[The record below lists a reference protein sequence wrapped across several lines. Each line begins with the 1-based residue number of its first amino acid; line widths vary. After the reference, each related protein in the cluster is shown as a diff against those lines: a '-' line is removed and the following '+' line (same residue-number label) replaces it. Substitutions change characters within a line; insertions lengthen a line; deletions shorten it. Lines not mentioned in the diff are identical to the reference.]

1 MMTVKHIHVLKIV
14 QVIKQITQ
22 MNVPILAQVIKT
34 FIDSIIIT
42 NLKLNIDALLIV
54 VIININI
61 MNMYQ
66 IQKYI
71 VFHMVVMMNN

>member
-22 MNVPILAQVIKT
+22 MNVLILVQVIET
-34 FIDSIIIT
+34 FIDFIIIT
-42 NLKLNIDALLIV
+42 NLKLNIDVLLIV
-54 VIININI
+54 VPININI

-71 VFHMVVMMNN
+71 VFHMAVMMNN

>member
-22 MNVPILAQVIKT
+22 MNVLILAQVIKI
-34 FIDSIIIT
+34 FIDFIIIT
-42 NLKLNIDALLIV
+42 NLKLNIDVLLIV
-54 VIININI
+54 VPISINI

>member
-1 MMTVKHIHVLKIV
+1 MMTVKHIHVLKIA

-22 MNVPILAQVIKT
+22 MNVLILAQAIKT
-34 FIDSIIIT
+34 FIDSIIII

>member
-34 FIDSIIIT
+34 FIDSIIII

-54 VIININI
+54 VLININI